1 MDMLPDIIDS
11 TNLRFLKIDNKYI
24 MSISIKS
31 LPDNIHF
38 LDIMQILPS
47 NNQYDL
53 SMYVKKIDA
62 IKAIN
67 EITYN
72 IGTTISEIS
81 SINSNQRNID
91 IVSKSKEE
99 AQELRKKIQT
109 ENQELYY
116 INIIITFYSTDFN
129 NLLKFLSEFKS
140 KLYSKGIISE
150 TTNFRHKEF
159 YLSNLPLC
167 ITNEELFNNI
177 CLTTDALS
185 NLFMF
190 LANNITDVKGVN
202 IGFTSKDNRIC
213 KLDIFSDKYEN
224 SNMCIFG
231 SSGSGKSY
239 FIKLFC
245 IRNYIQSKRQIIL
258 DIEGEYNMLCKEL
271 NGAALFKDSYINI
284 LEITKNDL
292 IRYGD
297 NFLNEKIEDIVS
309 FISELD
315 NIDKEYYKAK
325 IKQLYLEFN
334 IIEDKNSII
343 HSNSSEEVD
352 LNEEII
358 SSELFPTLEDLM
370 AKIENMNEK
379 AILRKLI
386 NNELKFFSKRTTQN
400 INTNFFVI
408 NTQGIISY
416 PKLITAILKR
426 IMCFLNYN
434 FSKKQETIIYIDEL
448 WKYASED
455 IIINEIFNM
464 YKTIRKRNASII
476 SITQD
481 IGDFFEYKNG
491 LYANSIL
498 NNCNFKLF
506 FKTEYKE
513 TNNYINMVDK
523 DELKH
528 LLKGEAVLAIGSS
541 TLKFKVKAND
551 FERELIHENDNSSR

>member
-1 MDMLPDIIDS
+1 MDMLPDIIDN
-11 TNLRFLKIDNKYI
+11 TNLRFLKVDNKYI

-31 LPDNIHF
+31 LPENIHF
-38 LDIMQILPS
+38 LDIIQILPT
-47 NNQYDL
+47 NHQYDL
-53 SMYVKKIDA
+53 SMYIKKIDA

-91 IVSKSKEE
+91 IVSRAKEE

-116 INIIITFYSTDFN
+116 INIMFTFYSTDFN
-129 NLLKFLSEFKS
+129 NLIKFLSEFKS

-190 LANNITDVKGVN
+190 CANNIADVKGVN

-258 DIEGEYNMLCKEL
+258 DIEGEYSLLCKEL
-271 NGAALFKDSYINI
+271 NGSVLFKDSYINI

-297 NFLNEKIEDIVS
+297 NFLNEKIESIVS

-315 NIDKEYYKAK
+315 NIDKQYYKKK

-334 IIEDKNSII
+334 ITEDKNSII
-343 HSNSSEEVD
+343 SSNSSEEVD
-352 LNEEII
+352 LNEKII
-358 SSELFPTLEDLM
+358 SSELFPTLDNLM
-370 AKIENMNEK
+370 AKMENMNEQ
-379 AILRKLI
+379 AILRRLI
-386 NNELKFFSKRTTQN
+386 NNELKFLSKSTTLN
-400 INTNFFVI
+400 NNTNLFVI
-408 NTQGIISY
+408 NTKEIILY
-416 PKLITAILKR
+416 PKLITAILKN
-426 IMCFLNYN
+426 IMDFLNYN
-434 FSKKQETIIYIDEL
+434 FGNKQETIIYIDEL

-464 YKTIRKRNASII
+464 YKTIRKRSASIV

-491 LYANSIL
+491 FYANSIL
-498 NNCNFKLF
+498 NNCNFKMF

-523 DELKH
+523 DELKR
-528 LLKGEAVLAIGSS
+528 LLKGEAVLAIGNSI
-541 TLKFKVKAND
+541 LKFKVKAND
-551 FERELIHENDNSSR
+551 FERELMYENDNSSR

>member
-1 MDMLPDIIDS
+1 MDILPDIIDN
-11 TNLRFLKIDNKYI
+11 TNLRFLKVDDKYI
-24 MSISIKS
+24 MSINIKS

-38 LDIMQILPS
+38 LDIMQILPT
-47 NNQYDL
+47 NHQYDL
-53 SMYVKKIDA
+53 SMYIKRIDA

-91 IVSKSKEE
+91 IVSRAKEE

-140 KLYSKGIISE
+140 KLYSKGITSE

-159 YLSNLPLC
+159 YLSNLPLY

-190 LANNITDVKGVN
+190 CANNITDIKGVN

-213 KLDIFSDKYEN
+213 KLDIFSEKYEN

-245 IRNYIQSKRQIIL
+245 IRNYIQSRRQIIL
-258 DIEGEYNMLCKEL
+258 DIEGEYNALCKKL
-271 NGAALFKDSYINI
+271 DGAVLFNDSYINI
-284 LEITKNDL
+284 LEITENDFE
-292 IRYGD
+292 RFGE
-297 NFLNEKIEDIVS
+297 NFLNEKIENVVS
-309 FISELD
+309 FISDLA
-315 NIDKEYYKAK
+315 NIDKEYYKKK
-325 IKQLYLEFN
+325 IKQLYLDFN
-334 IIEDKNSII
+334 ITEDKNSII
-343 HSNSSEEVD
+343 SFNSSKEVD
-352 LNEEII
+352 LSEKII
-358 SSELFPTLEDLM
+358 SSELFPSLEDLM
-370 AKIENMNEK
+370 AKIGNMNEK

-408 NTQGIISY
+408 NTQEIISY
-416 PKLITAILKR
+416 PKLITAILKS
-426 IMCFLNYN
+426 IMDFLNYN
-434 FSKKQETIIYIDEL
+434 FGKKQETIIYIDEL
-448 WKYASED
+448 WKYASEN

>member
-1 MDMLPDIIDS
+1 MNMLPDIIDN
-11 TNLRFLKIDNKYI
+11 TNLRFLKVDNKYI
-24 MSISIKS
+24 TSISIKS

-38 LDIMQILPS
+38 LDIMQLLPS
-47 NNQYDL
+47 NHQYDL
-53 SMYVKKIDA
+53 SMYIKKIDA

-91 IVSKSKEE
+91 IVSRAKEE

-159 YLSNLPLC
+159 YLSNLPLY

-190 LANNITDVKGVN
+190 CANNISDIKGVN

-213 KLDIFSDKYEN
+213 KLDIFSNKYEN

-284 LEITKNDL
+284 LEITKKDL

-334 IIEDKNSII
+334 INEDKNSII
-343 HSNSSEEVD
+343 SSSSNEEVD
-352 LNEEII
+352 LNEKII
-358 SSELFPTLEDLM
+358 SSELFPTLENLM
-370 AKIENMNEK
+370 AKMEDMNEQ

-386 NNELKFFSKRTTQN
+386 NNELKFLSKTTTL
-400 INTNFFVI
+400 NTNTNLFVI
-408 NTQGIISY
+408 NTKEIILY
-416 PKLITAILKR
+416 PNLITAVLKS
-426 IMCFLNYN
+426 IMNFLNYN
-434 FSKKQETIIYIDEL
+434 KQETIIYIDEL

-455 IIINEIFNM
+455 VIINEIFNM

-498 NNCNFKLF
+498 NNCNFKMF

-523 DELKH
+523 DELKR

-541 TLKFKVKAND
+541 TLKFKVKANE
-551 FERELIHENDNSSR
+551 FERELIYENDNSSR